1 MHTERRGAIALAAI
15 VSLAL
20 ATLVVLADADRITP
34 LLVFVHGVPL
44 GDKLGHLVLIGL
56 LALVVELA
64 TGGRSVSIARVPIRI
79 GSAVVL
85 ALVVLE
91 EISQRWVPTRSF
103 DCGDL
108 AADVIGIAVLGT
120 LGARLGAQR
129 ECSLARGTHGSVR
142 STWTAGPRAGEPI
155 VGDVAQRAVKRST

>member
-1 MHTERRGAIALAAI
+1 MGTERRGAVALATMVA
-15 VSLAL
+15 VAL
-20 ATLVVLADADRITP
+20 ATLVVLADTDRITP
-34 LLVFVHGVPL
+34 LLVFVHAVPL

-64 TGGRSVSIARVPIRI
+64 TAGRVVSIARAPIRI

-91 EISQRWVPTRSF
+91 EISQRWVPARSF
-103 DCGDL
+103 DYGDL

-120 LGARLGAQR
+120 LGARL
-129 ECSLARGTHGSVR
+129 AR
-142 STWTAGPRAGEPI
+142 
-155 VGDVAQRAVKRST
+155 QRARTTGAAT